1 MNAGKITQFFSDA
14 RTIGASILLLFT
26 VLVWAQDT
34 RYVTYVALDTRDI
47 KQIRREIA
55 DLQIEK
61 RYANTTRDRQKA
73 EDKIQKKE
81 QQIKEIKGE

>member
-1 MNAGKITQFFSDA
+1 MSKIIGFFSDVRIVVA
-14 RTIGASILLLFT
+14 GVLLILT
-26 VLVWAQDT
+26 VMVWAQDT
-34 RYVTYVALDTRDI
+34 RYVTYAALDTRDI

-61 RYANTTRDRQKA
+61 RYADTAKDRQKA
-73 EDKIQKKE
+73 EDKIQQKE